1 MAKKAV
7 ASFSGEKGVKN
18 SVKCIRLVRSPRTG
32 AYAFKE
38 EIVPTN
44 QVQEYFADKK

>member
-7 ASFSGEKGVKN
+7 ATLRDKSVKKN
-18 SVKCIRLVRSPRTG
+18 VKCIKMVKSPKTG

-38 EIVPTN
+38 EILVSEEVKTF
-44 QVQEYFADKK
+44 FAK